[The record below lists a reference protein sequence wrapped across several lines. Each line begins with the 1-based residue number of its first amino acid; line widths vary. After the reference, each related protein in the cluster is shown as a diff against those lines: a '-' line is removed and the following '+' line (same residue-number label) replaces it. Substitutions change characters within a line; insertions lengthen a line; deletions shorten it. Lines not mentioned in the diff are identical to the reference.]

1 MEGRDTMRVLLVE
14 DDERIAGFM
23 KRGLEAEA
31 YEVDLASEKAQ
42 TLALTEAGKYGTII
56 MDIFLGSDD
65 GLDICRT
72 LRQRSVGTPIV
83 IMTAKDSAETRQA
96 SKEAGADAYLPK
108 PFPFEDLV
116 ATLKRLHGSEASSG
130 SLQDLRPGCPVH
142 REGQIQRLRFPTDL
156 VQRTMS
162 LDLPEKKHDG
172 HSGFHLSGPANPCRI
187 KESA

>member
-1 MEGRDTMRVLLVE
+1 MRVLLVE

-31 YEVDLASEKAQ
+31 YEVDLASEKSQ
-42 TLALTEAGKYGTII
+42 TLMLTESCEYDTII

-65 GLDICRT
+65 GLEICQV

-108 PFPFEDLV
+108 PFPFEDLL
-116 ATLKRLHGSEASSG
+116 ATIKHLHGSEMPTD
-130 SLQDLRPGCPVH
+130 SLQNLRAG
-142 REGQIQRLRFPTDL
+142 
-156 VQRTMS
+156 
-162 LDLPEKKHDG
+162 
-172 HSGFHLSGPANPCRI
+172 
-187 KESA
+187 

>member
-1 MEGRDTMRVLLVE
+1 MRVLLVE

-31 YEVDLASEKAQ
+31 YEVDLASEKIQA
-42 TLALTEAGKYGTII
+42 LALTEACSYNTII

-108 PFPFEDLV
+108 PFPFEDLL
-116 ATLKRLHGSEASSG
+116 ATIIRLHGSGASSDSRQG
-130 SLQDLRPGCPVH
+130 FQA
-142 REGQIQRLRFPTDL
+142 GQTERLRFPTDL
-156 VQRTMS
+156 VQ
-162 LDLPEKKHDG
+162 
-172 HSGFHLSGPANPCRI
+172 
-187 KESA
+187 